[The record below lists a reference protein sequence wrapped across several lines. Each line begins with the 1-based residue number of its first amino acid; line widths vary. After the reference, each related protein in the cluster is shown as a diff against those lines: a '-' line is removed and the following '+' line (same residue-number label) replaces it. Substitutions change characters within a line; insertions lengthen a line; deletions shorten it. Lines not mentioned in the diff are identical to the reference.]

1 MTRVSGCAIAMVLAC
16 ACSRRE
22 PRSNGEQHISQVA
35 RDTGS
40 TAADSE
46 PRAVPA
52 RTGAD
57 SARVRQIRALRLRI
71 DSQLKGHAPRPRLF
85 AAVGDSVVT
94 VRDTSAWPEE
104 TDVSYAVLE
113 VAGGKIRFASES
125 PTSRSGDWF
134 VLDSYYFDEGGRT
147 VLVRRFQSSF
157 QTACDDTPV
166 KEITESYYGPDL
178 QLLQRDYRLTN
189 AHDVRVDPEQCRPYI
204 QDAPRLPRTWEAFAQ
219 ATGLGRFFRR
229 P

>member
-1 MTRVSGCAIAMVLAC
+1 MDSKTRPVS
-16 ACSRRE
+16 
-22 PRSNGEQHISQVA
+22 
-35 RDTGS
+35 
-40 TAADSE
+40 
-46 PRAVPA
+46 A

-71 DSQLKGHAPRPRLF
+71 DSELSGNAPRPRLF
-85 AAVGDSVVT
+85 AAVGDSIVT

-104 TDVSYAVLE
+104 TDVSFAVLE
-113 VAGGKIRFASES
+113 VAGGKVRFASES

-157 QTACDDTPV
+157 QTTCDDAPV
-166 KEITESYYGPDL
+166 KEITDSYYGPDL

-189 AHDVRVDPEQCRPYI
+189 AHEVRVEPQQCRPYI
-204 QDAPRLPRTWEAFAQ
+204 QDDPRLPRTWEGFAQ
-219 ATGLGRFFRR
+219 VTGLARFFRR